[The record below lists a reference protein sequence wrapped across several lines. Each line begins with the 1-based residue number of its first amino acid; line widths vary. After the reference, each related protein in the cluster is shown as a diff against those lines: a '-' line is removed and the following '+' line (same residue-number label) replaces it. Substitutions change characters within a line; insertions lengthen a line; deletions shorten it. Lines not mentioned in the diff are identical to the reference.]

1 MDFEKLFGRVR
12 TAASQVLLGESLR
25 ARAARGGAWL
35 GSGSFAE
42 QVTRFARNM
51 LLARLLAPSAFG
63 EMAIVLSSASLI
75 ASFSDVG
82 ILPAII
88 QNPRGANRAYLNAAW
103 WLGMGRAIS
112 MYAVIFVGA
121 PWIAQ
126 FYGNLDLTALLR
138 VALLSIVL
146 DGLLSP
152 RAKLAQ
158 KEMKFGRWAFIS
170 NGGGICG
177 VALTIALSF
186 VLRDVWALA
195 IGYCSENA
203 FRCLFSY
210 ILYPGLPSI
219 EMDKHAFR
227 DLLRFSK
234 GMVGLSFLNLLFA
247 RTDIFVLAKLHSAA
261 ALGVYA
267 LAVNLVQTPAGFLIN
282 MLGQTLLPALSHV
295 QSDME
300 RMNRIL
306 SEVTSWVMLFG
317 LPAVTMIWLCRS
329 SLLTVFYGHRYG
341 VADAA
346 IALGLAA
353 AVAFLNTLNSLITD
367 LFFAAGEPGLHRRA
381 VAASAIV
388 MMLAI
393 YPACKFLGLAGGQVS
408 ALVAITASYILQ
420 LVRIRDITGL
430 NLVQYGKSFI
440 PALLASGGILL
451 AGMSAR
457 LFGLGTK
464 PLANIAI
471 AATACILA
479 YVCCVPLCIRTR
491 KMT

>member
-1 MDFEKLFGRVR
+1 MNFDKIYGRVR
-12 TAASQVLLGESLR
+12 TAANQTLLGDGLR
-25 ARAARGGAWL
+25 AKAARGGAWL

-63 EMAIVLSSASLI
+63 AFAIVLSSASLI

-82 ILPAII
+82 IWPAII

-103 WLGMGRAIS
+103 WLGMGRAIFI
-112 MYAVIFVGA
+112 YAVIFVAA
-121 PWIAQ
+121 PWIAH
-126 FYGNLDLTALLR
+126 FYGNQDLTALLR
-138 VALLSIVL
+138 VATLGMIF

-152 RAKLAQ
+152 RAKLAH

-170 NGGGICG
+170 NGGGISG

-219 EMDKHAFR
+219 ELDKHACR

-234 GMVGLSFLNLLFA
+234 GMVGLSFLILLFA
-247 RTDIFVLAKLHSAA
+247 RTDIFVLGKLYSAA

-267 LAVNLVQTPAGFLIN
+267 MAVNLVQTPTSFLTK
-282 MLGQTLLPALSHV
+282 MLAETLLPALSHV

-300 RMNRIL
+300 RMNRIFC
-306 SEVTSWVMLFG
+306 EVTSWVMLFG

-341 VADAA
+341 GADAA

-353 AVAFLNTLNSLITD
+353 GVAFLNTLNSLITD
-367 LFFAAGEPGLHRRA
+367 MFFATGEPGLHRRA

-388 MMLAI
+388 MMLAT
-393 YPACKFLGLAGGQVS
+393 YPACKYLGLAGGQVA

-430 NLVQYGKSFI
+430 NILRYGKSFI
-440 PALLASGGILL
+440 PAILASGGILL
-451 AGMSAR
+451 TGMGEHF
-457 LFGLGTK
+457 LGLGTK
-464 PLANIAI
+464 PSANIAI
-471 AATACILA
+471 AASACILA
-479 YVCCVPLCIRTR
+479 CVCCVPLCMRMR